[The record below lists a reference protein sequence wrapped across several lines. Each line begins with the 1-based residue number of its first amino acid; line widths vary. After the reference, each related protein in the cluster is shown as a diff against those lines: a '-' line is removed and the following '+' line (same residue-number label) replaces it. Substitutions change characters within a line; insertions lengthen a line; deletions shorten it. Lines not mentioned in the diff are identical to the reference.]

1 MLWFGDDYS
10 WLEVAG
16 STDPAGRRGPVRS
29 AEAEQGLKRR
39 HGLAPAIVTKDE
51 LVEVDGKLGTAD
63 AVVGANQPLLEV
75 ANGPVGERHHRGDA
89 SVQVTAQGLRPGDV
103 PKPRRLQAGER
114 LQPVGIESRARG
126 DVLLEKTG
134 DGGRLEVANYAHA
147 DTSCPAAPL
156 LDGHQHECGRP
167 AFELAA
173 SAQPRLRTA
182 NPSVVNLDR
191 TVQRLAGRIHHGAAQ
206 FVEHQPRRFIAAEPK
221 LALQSH
227 RRNTPRVG
235 RHQIRRPEPLGQWQ
249 LGIVEDSPRGQRD
262 LMPATR
268 ALPPVPVDEHIRV
281 PAPTALTHESVRPT
295 ARRQILLAGV
305 FGGELALK
313 LAETL
318 GKGWAGHTPPLHIG
332 VC

>member
-10 WLEVAG
+10 WSEVAG

-29 AEAEQGLKRR
+29 AEAEQGVKRR

-51 LVEVDGKLGTAD
+51 LVEVDGQLGTAD
-63 AVVGANQPLLEV
+63 AMVGTNQPLLEV

-89 SVQVTAQGLRPGDV
+89 SVQVTAEGLRPGDM
-103 PKPRRLQAGER
+103 PKRRRLQAGER

-134 DGGRLEVANYAHA
+134 DGGRLEVANHAHA

-156 LDGHQHECGRP
+156 LDCHQHECGPP

-206 FVEHQPRRFIAAEPK
+206 FVEHQPRRFITAEPK

-249 LGIVEDSPRGQRD
+249 LGLVEDSPRGQRD

-268 ALPPVPVDEHIRV
+268 ALPPVPVDKHIRV

-318 GKGWAGHTPPLHIG
+318 GKGWAGHRLHYI
-332 VC
+332 